1 MTTQQATATR
11 PGATPAPRG
20 GRREKLLPRRT
31 RKAVLV
37 AHIVSAGGW
46 IGLDVVLAVLVFT
59 AAGTSDTQLA
69 ALCYQ
74 ALELLV
80 VPMLSL
86 AVLCLIS
93 GVVLG
98 LGTKYGLV
106 RYWWVAIKLV
116 LNIALVALVA
126 FALRSG
132 VTEIAEYGRQLAA
145 GAAPLRGPGD
155 LVFPPIVSTTALL
168 FATVISV
175 YKPWGRTRKAK

>member
-1 MTTQQATATR
+1 MTTQEAIR
-11 PGATPAPRG
+11 PRNTPVRRG
-20 GRREKLLPRRT
+20 VQREKLLPRRT

-37 AHIVSAGGW
+37 AHLVGAGGW

-59 AAGTSDTQLA
+59 AAGTSDVALA

-80 VPMLSL
+80 WPMLSL
-86 AVLCLIS
+86 AVLCLVS
-93 GVVLG
+93 GVILG

-106 RYWWVAIKLV
+106 RYWWVAVKLV
-116 LNIALVALVA
+116 LNIALLVLVT

-132 VTEIAEYGRQLAA
+132 VIEVAEYGRQLAA
-145 GAAPLRGPGD
+145 GQVGLRGPGD
-155 LVFPPIVSTTALL
+155 LIYPPIVSTTALL

-175 YKPWGRTRKAK
+175 YKPWGRLRKK

>member
-1 MTTQQATATR
+1 MTTQEAIR
-11 PGATPAPRG
+11 PRNTPVRAAG
-20 GRREKLLPRRT
+20 REKLLPRRT

-37 AHIVSAGGW
+37 AHLVGAGGW

-59 AAGTSDTQLA
+59 AAGTTDAALA

-80 VPMLSL
+80 WPMLSL
-86 AVLCLIS
+86 AVLCLVS
-93 GVVLG
+93 GVILG

-106 RYWWVAIKLV
+106 RYWWVAVKLV
-116 LNIALVALVA
+116 LNLALLALVA

-132 VTEIAEYGRQLAA
+132 VIEVAEYGRQLAA
-145 GAAPLRGPGD
+145 GQAGLRGPGD
-155 LVFPPIVSTTALL
+155 LIYPPIVSTTALL

-175 YKPWGRTRKAK
+175 YKPWGRLRKK

>member
-1 MTTQQATATR
+1 MTTQEAIR
-11 PGATPAPRG
+11 PRNTPVRGAG
-20 GRREKLLPRRT
+20 REKLLPRRT

-37 AHIVSAGGW
+37 AHLVGAGGW

-59 AAGTSDTQLA
+59 AAGTSEVALA

-80 VPMLSL
+80 WPMLSL
-86 AVLCLIS
+86 AVLCLVS

-98 LGTKYGLV
+98 LGSKYGLV
-106 RYWWVAIKLV
+106 RYWWVTVKLV
-116 LNIALVALVA
+116 LNLALLALVA

-132 VTEIAEYGRQLAA
+132 VTEAAEYGRQLAA
-145 GAAPLRGPGD
+145 GQVGPRGPGD
-155 LVFPPIVSTTALL
+155 LIYPPIVSTTALL

-175 YKPWGRTRKAK
+175 YKPWGRLRKR

>member
-1 MTTQQATATR
+1 MSTQATAVK
-11 PGATPAPRG
+11 PGATPV
-20 GRREKLLPRRT
+20 RRSAERERLLPRRT

-37 AHIVSAGGW
+37 AHIVSAGAW

-59 AAGTSDTQLA
+59 AAGTSDAQLA
-69 ALCYQ
+69 AVCYQ
-74 ALELLV
+74 VLELLV
-80 VPMLSL
+80 WPMLTL
-86 AVLCLIS
+86 AAVCLVS

-106 RYWWVAIKLV
+106 RYWWVAVKLV
-116 LNIALVALVA
+116 LNLALLALVA

-145 GAAPLRGPGD
+145 GQASLRGPGD
-155 LVFPPIVSTTALL
+155 LVYPPIVSTTALL

-175 YKPWGRTRKAK
+175 YKPWGRLRKK